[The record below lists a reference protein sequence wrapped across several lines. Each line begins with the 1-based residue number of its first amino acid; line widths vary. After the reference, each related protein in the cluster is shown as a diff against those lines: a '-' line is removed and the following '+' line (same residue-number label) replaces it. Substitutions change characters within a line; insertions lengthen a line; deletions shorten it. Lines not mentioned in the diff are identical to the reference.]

1 MTWAESMPFLCGGSA
16 QNLSHP
22 FWSEP
27 PALKLTFPGDLD
39 VTRF

>member
-1 MTWAESMPFLCGGSA
+1 MTWAESTPFLCGGSA

-22 FWSEP
+22 FWFEP